1 MLAAAGPASFVRA
14 EPLPLVQLPGHV
26 SAPDFALPDLDG
38 HTHRL
43 GDYLG
48 RPLLVSFWATWCP
61 SCRREMPAL
70 AALRKAI
77 ADDGIAVVAI
87 DVGDRADNIRNFLQA
102 HSVEGL
108 TVLRD
113 ADQAVM
119 TAWHVLGLPCAYGVS
134 AQRRTASRRPGRAR
148 LDRAGDRKSASPA
161 SLKLIGSEIPS
172 FPRVPRAS

>member
-1 MLAAAGPASFVRA
+1 MTISRRALLAMLAAAGPASFVRA

-61 SCRREMPAL
+61 SCQREMPAL

-134 AQRRTASRRPGRAR
+134 ASGELRLGALGARDWTA
-148 LDRAGDRKSASPA
+148 PA
-161 SLKLIGSEIPS
+161 IEYQLRQLH
-172 FPRVPRAS
+172 